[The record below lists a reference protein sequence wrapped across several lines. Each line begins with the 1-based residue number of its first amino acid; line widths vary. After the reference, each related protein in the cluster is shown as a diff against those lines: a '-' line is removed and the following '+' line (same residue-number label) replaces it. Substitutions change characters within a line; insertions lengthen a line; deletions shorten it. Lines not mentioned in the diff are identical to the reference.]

1 MSAESEHSPPTP
13 PGAETR
19 GRGRR
24 FARTLAFQTLYEM
37 DVSRHRPGEVLQRL
51 IADERAQ
58 PEVGEFARDL
68 VTGVL
73 RHRAEIDDLLQQSA
87 PAFPLAQMS
96 PVDRNILRIGIYESL
111 YTSEQVPLRVAVNEA
126 VELAKRYGSENASRF
141 VNGVLGSLVRAQRPA
156 AEEPAADSPE
166 A

>member
-1 MSAESEHSPPTP
+1 MSAESEHSPPR
-13 PGAETR
+13 AATR

-51 IADERAQ
+51 IVDEGAQ
-58 PEVGEFARDL
+58 PEVGEFAREL

-73 RHRAEIDDLLQQSA
+73 RHRAEIDELLQQNA

-141 VNGVLGSLVRAQRPA
+141 VNGVLGSLVRAQRPT
-156 AEEPAADSPE
+156 AEEPATDSPE